1 MKLARPNVFHP
12 RIVLASGADL
22 PDGDADDAGL
32 VGALRRRGLHARWLA
47 WDDPQTEE
55 ADLVILRSVGDG
67 TGDDPGDGPGDG
79 TGDGTGDGP
88 GDDTARREEFLAWT
102 TRVANLLNPP
112 AAIAWN
118 VGRRYRRD
126 LAAAGIP
133 VAASGTG
140 AQAPGT
146 TLIFLSGVQSHA
158 LGTSAAGVL
167 RGTEADFELWDL
179 GYAAMDAACA
189 QADITRTE
197 LLFAR
202 VDLIGGRRDPAVAEL
217 DLVAPD
223 LGWRHLD
230 DDTRALQ
237 QRTFALG
244 VESACE
250 RMGLG
255 PLSHRG
261 P

>member
-12 RIVLASGADL
+12 RIVLASGGVL

-32 VGALRRRGLHARWLA
+32 VEALRRRGLHARWLA

-55 ADLVILRSVGDG
+55 ADLVILRSVGED
-67 TGDDPGDGPGDG
+67 TGDD
-79 TGDGTGDGP
+79 T
-88 GDDTARREEFLAWT
+88 GDDTGRRAEFLAWT

-118 VGRRYRRD
+118 AGRRYRRD

-133 VAASGTG
+133 IAASGTRAVSKHQAG
-140 AQAPGT
+140 APGT
-146 TLIFLSGVQSHA
+146 TLIFLSGEQSHS

-167 RGTEADFELWDL
+167 RGTEGDFELWDL
-179 GYAAMDAACA
+179 GYAAMDAACGK
-189 QADITRTE
+189 ADITRTE

-202 VDLIGGRRDPAVAEL
+202 VDLIGGRRDPVVAEL

-237 QRTFALG
+237 QRTFVLG

>member
-1 MKLARPNVFHP
+1 MKLARPDVFHP
-12 RIVLASGADL
+12 RIVLAAGDDR
-22 PDGDADDAGL
+22 PDGDADDVGL

-47 WDDPQTEE
+47 WDDPQTED
-55 ADLVILRSVGDG
+55 ADLVILRSVGDD
-67 TGDDPGDGPGDG
+67 TGDG
-79 TGDGTGDGP
+79 TGDGTD
-88 GDDTARREEFLAWT
+88 RREEFLAWT

-112 AAIAWN
+112 AVVAWN
-118 VGRRYRRD
+118 SSRRYLQD
-126 LAAAGIP
+126 LAAAGVP
-133 VAASGTG
+133 VAASGTS
-140 AQAPGT
+140 AEAPRP
-146 TLIFLSGVQSHA
+146 TLIFLSGEQSHA
-158 LGTSAAGVL
+158 LGTSAAGVV
-167 RGTEADFELWDL
+167 RGTEEDFELWDL
-179 GYAAMDAACA
+179 GYAAVDVACA
-189 QADITRTE
+189 KAGIARTE

-202 VDLIGGRRDPAVAEL
+202 VDLIGGQRDPVVAEL

-250 RMGLG
+250 RLGLG

>member
-12 RIVLASGADL
+12 RIVLAAGGRL
-22 PDGDADDAGL
+22 PDEDTDDAGL
-32 VGALRRRGLHARWLA
+32 VGALRDRGLHARWLA
-47 WDDPQTEE
+47 WDDPQTEQV
-55 ADLVILRSVGDG
+55 DLVILRSVR
-67 TGDDPGDGPGDG
+67 
-79 TGDGTGDGP
+79 
-88 GDDTARREEFLAWT
+88 DDTGRRDEFAAWT

-118 VGRRYRRD
+118 GRRRYLRD

-133 VAASGTG
+133 VAESGT
-140 AQAPGT
+140 QAESSGT
-146 TLIFLSGVQSHA
+146 TLIFLSGEQSHA
-158 LGTSAAGVL
+158 LDPSPAGVP
-167 RGTEADFELWDL
+167 GSTEPDLELWDL
-179 GYAAMDAACA
+179 GYAALDAAA
-189 QADITRTE
+189 TMTGVDKTE

-202 VDLIGGRRDPAVAEL
+202 VDVIGGTHDPAVVDL
-217 DLVAPD
+217 DLIAPD
-223 LGWRHLD
+223 LGWRYLD

-237 QRTFALG
+237 QRKFALG

-250 RMGLG
+250 RLGLG

>member
-12 RIVLASGADL
+12 RIVLASGGVL

-32 VGALRRRGLHARWLA
+32 VEALRRRGLHARWMP

-67 TGDDPGDGPGDG
+67 TGE
-79 TGDGTGDGP
+79 
-88 GDDTARREEFLAWT
+88 DTDRREEFLAWT
-102 TRVANLLNPP
+102 IRVANLLNPP

-118 VGRRYRRD
+118 GAARYRQD
-126 LAAAGIP
+126 LAAAGVP

-140 AQAPGT
+140 VVFKHQAGAPGT
-146 TLIFLSGVQSHA
+146 TLIFLSGEQSHA

-167 RGTEADFELWDL
+167 RGTEEDFELWDL
-179 GYAAMDAACA
+179 GYAAVDVACA
-189 QADITRTE
+189 KAGITRAE

-202 VDLIGGRRDPAVAEL
+202 VDLIGGRRDPVLAEL
-217 DLVAPD
+217 DLIGPE
-223 LGWRHLD
+223 LGWRYLD
-230 DDTRALQ
+230 DATRALQ

>member
-12 RIVLASGADL
+12 RIVLASSGDL
-22 PDGDADDAGL
+22 PDGEADDAGL
-32 VGALRRRGLHARWLA
+32 VEALRRRGLHARWLA
-47 WDDPQTEE
+47 WDDPQTEQ
-55 ADLVILRSVGDG
+55 ADLVILRSI
-67 TGDDPGDGPGDG
+67 
-79 TGDGTGDGP
+79 
-88 GDDTARREEFLAWT
+88 GDDTGEDIDRRKEFAAWT
-102 TRVANLLNPP
+102 IRVANLLNPP
-112 AAIAWN
+112 AVIAWN
-118 VGRRYRRD
+118 GGRRYLQD

-133 VAASGTG
+133 VAASNFR
-140 AQAPGT
+140 AEAPGT
-146 TLIFLSGVQSHA
+146 TLIFLSGEQSHA
-158 LGTSAAGVL
+158 LGASAAGEL

-179 GYAAMDAACA
+179 GYAAIDVACA
-189 QADITRTE
+189 KADISRTE

-202 VDLIGGRRDPAVAEL
+202 VDLIGSRRGPLARDL
-217 DLVAPD
+217 DLIAPD
-223 LGWRHLD
+223 LGWRYLD

-250 RMGLG
+250 RLGLG

>member
-1 MKLARPNVFHP
+1 
-12 RIVLASGADL
+12 
-22 PDGDADDAGL
+22 
-32 VGALRRRGLHARWLA
+32 
-47 WDDPQTEE
+47 
-55 ADLVILRSVGDG
+55 
-67 TGDDPGDGPGDG
+67 
-79 TGDGTGDGP
+79 
-88 GDDTARREEFLAWT
+88 
-102 TRVANLLNPP
+102 VANLLNPP

-118 VGRRYRRD
+118 GATRYRRD
-126 LAAAGIP
+126 LAVAGVP
-133 VAASGTG
+133 VAASVTG
-140 AQAPGT
+140 AVSKHQAGAPGT
-146 TLIFLSGVQSHA
+146 TLIFLSGEQSHA
-158 LGTSAAGVL
+158 FGTSAAGVL
-167 RGTEADFELWDL
+167 RGTEEDFALWDL
-179 GYAAMDAACA
+179 GYAAVDVACA
-189 QADITRTE
+189 KAGITRAE

-202 VDLIGGRRDPAVAEL
+202 VDLIGGRRDPVLAEL
-217 DLVAPD
+217 DLIGPE

>member
-12 RIVLASGADL
+12 RIVLAAGGHL
-22 PDGDADDAGL
+22 PDDDADDAGL
-32 VGALRRRGLHARWLA
+32 VGALRRRGLHARWMP

-55 ADLVILRSVGDG
+55 ADLVILRSVGDDM
-67 TGDDPGDGPGDG
+67 TD
-79 TGDGTGDGP
+79 
-88 GDDTARREEFLAWT
+88 RREEFGAWT

-133 VAASGTG
+133 VAASGTRAVSQHR
-140 AQAPGT
+140 AQSPGT
-146 TLIFLSGVQSHA
+146 SLIFLSGEQSHA
-158 LGTSAAGVL
+158 FDSSAAGVL
-167 RGTEADFELWDL
+167 RGAEEDFELWDL
-179 GYAAMDAACA
+179 GYAAVDVACA
-189 QADITRTE
+189 KTGITRAE

-202 VDLIGGRRDPAVAEL
+202 VDLIGGRRDPVVAEL
-217 DLVAPD
+217 DLIGPD